1 MKKVFI
7 TSMVVFL
14 AIVSFAQK
22 PEQGNLVTEANLNV
36 ATNAPNFTLPALRA
50 RYFLSNDLVLR
61 ADLSFNGT
69 SMTENFYENAD
80 GTGKTGTSVMSTNG
94 FGLGLGIEKHFAGN
108 ERFSPFVSF
117 GLGFSSFGTKE
128 EWDNS
133 DGFSFVDGDVA
144 NVTGGL
150 SAFGVNVGIGADYWI
165 GKSFYLGAEFGLGFN
180 SLNVKD
186 QTTEYTP
193 SGGTKTTTVQA
204 GGAISSFGEFINGG
218 IRIGFILF

>member
-1 MKKVFI
+1 MKKVFN

-22 PEQGNLVTEANLNV
+22 PETGNLVTEANLNV
-36 ATNAPNFTLPALRA
+36 ATFSPNFTLPALRA
-50 RYFLSNDLVLR
+50 RYFLSNNLVLR

-80 GTGKTGTSVMSTNG
+80 GTGKTGTSKMSNSG

-117 GLGFSSFGTKE
+117 GVGFSSFGNTE
-128 EWDNS
+128 EWDNY
-133 DGFSFVDGDVA
+133 DGFNFADGDVA
-144 NVTGGL
+144 KVTGGF

-180 SLNVKD
+180 SISIKD
-186 QTTEYTP
+186 ETTESTP
-193 SGGTKTTTVQA
+193 NGGSKTTSVNP
-204 GGAISSFGEFINGG
+204 GGGLSSFGEFINGG